1 MQGDTRKPMT
11 PEEFDAA
18 CRALV
23 RRVPELSCTSGAR
36 SEGRNEALRASPASK
51 HLIDMA
57 RDYAAPKN
65 VLQNGLGQSRILGL
79 WGLIHG
85 EGANEHLHVQGL
97 PPGDVPLWWADK
109 YGQREQE

>member
-1 MQGDTRKPMT
+1 MQHDTRKPMT

-18 CRALV
+18 CRALI
-23 RRVPELSCTSGAR
+23 RRVPDLSCTSGAR
-36 SEGRNEALRASPASK
+36 SKQRNDALGASPMSK

-57 RDYAAPKN
+57 RDYAGSELALKAA
-65 VLQNGLGQSRILGL
+65 LAQSRILGL

-97 PPGDVPLWWADK
+97 PPGDVPFWWADK
-109 YGQREQE
+109 YGQQE